1 VTVVVASRKD
11 SAAVPS
17 SMAAAMAAA
26 LPVSEVLER
35 LGSGAAGLPEDEAAR
50 RLQAVGPNA
59 LRSHRAR
66 ALPVLMSQL
75 RSPLLVLNVA

>member
-17 SMAAAMAAA
+17 SVAAAMAAA
-26 LPVSEVLER
+26 LPVCEVLER

-50 RLQAVGPNA
+50 RDCRRMRRPGGYK
-59 LRSHRAR
+59 R
-66 ALPVLMSQL
+66 
-75 RSPLLVLNVA
+75 